1 MLCARLCRAACARLR
16 RPHTLCALRGCAAP
30 PARGCAARPCS
41 VRGCAVPPAR
51 LRGTRGRSRP
61 PLSPLPPTPT
71 PWNRQRRCQGRCQ
84 CRHVAA
90 VAVAE
95 RRMSSPRA
103 VRGGPRPTQTRPLVR
118 CALVKHATIGGRLTR
133 PLARTSPCG
142 TRRRSWLLVQLLLV
156 ACSYSLLAHRRRAR
170 RSRPLAA
177 RRRSSPPPLT
187 APSRAVAT
195 RHRTRPAHGCLLSWP
210 LVARRRSPP
219 LAAARRRSR
228 SPIAAAPARRSLATR
243 NRSPPERY
251 PSGGRSCLVAIAA
264 PPPGAPPVGCQVKSR
279 CVLSLRGRRLPFLC
293 VLAVPCLST
302 DCVLAVPCLGTACG
316 KLVIAFLCDALT

>member
-219 LAAARRRSR
+219 LAAARRRSPPLPIADRRRSR
-228 SPIAAAPARRSLATR
+228 SPLARYSQPLAARAVPERRPLVPRRHRRSPS
-243 NRSPPERY
+243 RSA
-251 PSGGRSCLVAIAA
+251 S
-264 PPPGAPPVGCQVKSR
+264 
-279 CVLSLRGRRLPFLC
+279 RRLPSQISVRAFPARAA
-293 VLAVPCLST
+293 LAFFVRVGSTLSKYRLRLGST
-302 DCVLAVPCLGTACG
+302 LSRYSLRQTCDCVSM
-316 KLVIAFLCDALT
+316 